1 MTTHIITHHY
11 STTAWFEIQKR
22 HILKYTDPEL
32 TPYKLYLAKYNIDMP
47 EDFDLPDNWEIID
60 LDEIYPSE
68 CGNEH
73 YLQMQWIYENCVKD
87 KAKDDE
93 MIIFLDSDAFPCRYE
108 WVKDILV
115 GITGQNNQFGIPL
128 PDDYEPVHAA
138 VIHFTENRGIR
149 EPDEY
154 HPYPDLCF
162 FAIMKK
168 TWDENNLKWTLDKN
182 NPRHQNP
189 GFAMKEQ
196 IAEAELR
203 VGAIERTNKFNAHNV
218 MFGVYGGFLYHQHCG
233 SRAIIGRPLDT
244 EQSEVENSRH
254 CFTGIDLLNRM
265 EIGNWHY
272 DSFIEECG
280 DIVEVNTQIFDI
292 IYDRLY
298 NDQNCNFVR
307 RYFLGLP

>member
-1 MTTHIITHHY
+1 
-11 STTAWFEIQKR
+11 
-22 HILKYTDPEL
+22 
-32 TPYKLYLAKYNIDMP
+32 
-47 EDFDLPDNWEIID
+47 
-60 LDEIYPSE
+60 
-68 CGNEH
+68 
-73 YLQMQWIYENCVKD
+73 
-87 KAKDDE
+87 
-93 MIIFLDSDAFPCRYE
+93 
-108 WVKDILV
+108 
-115 GITGQNNQFGIPL
+115 
-128 PDDYEPVHAA
+128 
-138 VIHFTENRGIR
+138 
-149 EPDEY
+149 
-154 HPYPDLCF
+154 
-162 FAIMKK
+162 MKK

-196 IAEAELR
+196 IAEAKLR

-233 SRAIIGRPLDT
+233 SRAIIGRPLNT

-272 DSFIEECG
+272 DSFIEECR